1 MFMHIILFGPP
12 GVGKGTQAK
21 MLSEK
26 YNLTHIST
34 GDILRA
40 EIAKSSELGKKAREI
55 IEAGKLVPDEIMIEI
70 IKNVVSSTK
79 NGFILDGFPR
89 TIVQAESL
97 DKLFNDLKIKID
109 IVLYIDVDEK
119 EIIRRLENRLSCSVC
134 GKIFNIMIDKIEDM
148 ICTNCGGKLTRR
160 EDDNPEVII
169 KRMKIYKDSTEPV
182 KEYYK
187 KKNLLT
193 FIDGSGSIEEVFE
206 SIVNKLGQ

>member
-1 MFMHIILFGPP
+1 MHIILFGPP

-26 YNLTHIST
+26 YNLMHIST

-148 ICTNCGGKLTRR
+148 KCTNCGGKLTRR

-187 KKNLLT
+187 KKNLLS